1 MNVYV
6 TKDIQSYIIM
16 WMMETK
22 DSDIV
27 TEIRLLQNKGLK
39 IEDQNHT
46 ND

>member
-1 MNVYV
+1 
-6 TKDIQSYIIM
+6 
-16 WMMETK
+16 MMETK

-46 ND
+46 NDYEGVNIAKT